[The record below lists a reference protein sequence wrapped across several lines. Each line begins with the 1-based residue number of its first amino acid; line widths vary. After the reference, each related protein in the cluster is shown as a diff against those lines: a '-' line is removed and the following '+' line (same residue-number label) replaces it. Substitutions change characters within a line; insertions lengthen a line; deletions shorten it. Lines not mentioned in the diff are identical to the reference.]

1 MKGKSYRILNY
12 ILLALALAATIFLIV
27 KGDAGGG
34 NRGVV
39 CALVCVAAAVVQ
51 VHYLVHELGHLLVGL
66 LVNFRAV
73 SFSVGFLRL
82 SRMGRKLSFIP
93 NAAVAG
99 ACEMYPVGEKH
110 LKGRV
115 IAYSFGGAAFNF
127 LFAAAALLCY
137 FLLPASWGMLLFAA
151 LAPLNLYEG
160 IMELLP
166 ADLSAGKTDGCL
178 VRDIMKGEST
188 ATVTL
193 AVFRAQGILAKG
205 SVSDL
210 PRKILYDVPVIREDE
225 PVFLS
230 LLQLRMM
237 KATLDGD
244 SEEAI
249 ASARRLM
256 GLSEYIPAF
265 EAGEL
270 AADCASV
277 LWLFGEETELSEDL
291 LKAAKGSCAVL
302 RIRSIAG
309 DEIALKKWK
318 KAAKKLPM
326 KGQREWEVFFMARLK
341 ESGLSA
347 DEK

>member
-34 NRGVV
+34 NRGVL
-39 CALVCVAAAVVQ
+39 CALVCVGAVVLQ
-51 VHYLVHELGHLLVGL
+51 VHYLIHELGHLLVGL

-82 SRMGRKLSFIP
+82 SRTGRKLSFIP

-115 IAYSFGGAAFNF
+115 IAYSLGGALFNF

-160 IMELLP
+160 IMELIP
-166 ADLSAGKTDGCL
+166 ADLSAGKTDGGL
-178 VRDIMKGEST
+178 IRDILRGEAT
-188 ATVTL
+188 ALVTL
-193 AVFRAQGILAKG
+193 AAFRAQGILAKG
-205 SVSDL
+205 SFSDL
-210 PRKILYDVPVIREDE
+210 PREVLYDVPVIREDE
-225 PVFLS
+225 PAFLS

-237 KATLDGD
+237 KATLDENE
-244 SEEAI
+244 EEALS
-249 ASARRLM
+249 AARRLM
-256 GLSEYIPAF
+256 GLSEYLPAF

-277 LWLFGEETELSEDL
+277 LWLFGDETELSEEL
-291 LKAAKGSCAVL
+291 LKAAKGSCPVL
-302 RIRSIAG
+302 RIRTLAG
-309 DEIALKKWK
+309 DESALEKWK

-326 KGQREWEVFFMARLK
+326 KGQREWEAFFMSRVR
-341 ESGLSA
+341 ESGLPT